1 MNRRPYNNAPS
12 YVLAC
17 NNAPKCVFMQEVNN
31 MRLLYR
37 CAYNDVIITMRL
49 TVIWINWRTPNLH
62 APKDY
67 CIKGTEMRQLGFKV
81 RRLIL
86 LKR

>member
-17 NNAPKCVFMQEVNN
+17 YNAPKCVFMQEVNT

-49 TVIWINWRTPNLH
+49 TVIWINWRAPNLH
-62 APKDY
+62 APKDHL
-67 CIKGTEMRQLGFKV
+67 TEFMHE
-81 RRLIL
+81 
-86 LKR
+86 